1 MKQFKEAGEAPEVRC
16 DGTQG
21 GRPLRREPPR
31 SATRALRGRH
41 AASAARLLARER
53 RRDCGRPTRAR
64 AARAQTAP
72 ERLATKRGRALATCQ
87 RGVWGHAKAGFKAR
101 EDRVSPSAN
110 QMTQE
115 RGETGEK
122 EEGTPNRAVM
132 DGGTSLWL
140 RHKGQLVPIPQAYR
154 KVSSFCIWQEKTGLP

>member
-1 MKQFKEAGEAPEVRC
+1 MRRNPGRAAAAPGATALGNTGPERPARGLRGASARAGAEAGLRAP
-16 DGTQG
+16 
-21 GRPLRREPPR
+21 
-31 SATRALRGRH
+31 H
-41 AASAARLLARER
+41 ACASGEGAEK
-53 RRDCGRPTRAR
+53 
-64 AARAQTAP
+64 AQTAP

-154 KVSSFCIWQEKTGLP
+154 FVRKMRAFPSDSTKQAVS

>member
-122 EEGTPNRAVM
+122 EEGTPKGSRSFRKQSC
-132 DGGTSLWL
+132 DGWRNISLAETQGT
-140 RHKGQLVPIPQAYR
+140 
-154 KVSSFCIWQEKTGLP
+154 TGSDTAGVQVC